1 FRFMNLYES
10 DLDLVASVGRIEL
23 QGVPVVSRN
32 GSSVFDV
39 STTNYV
45 IPFANLTPVNTG
57 NGTIV
62 SAGVDGTSD
71 SGART
76 FTTGWLEDKTVT
88 FNSSG
93 TVKPVL
99 LAGKITAKVYGT
111 NGERLDDTAA
121 VTNLISTGYNWS
133 GSSSTGD
140 FLRDATA
147 ATGPL
152 QVA

>member
-1 FRFMNLYES
+1 PVIGIEKIPYLVAIEVIYQASNSNGTSSAEMKMKIQFRFMNLYES

-111 NGERLDDTAA
+111 NGER
-121 VTNLISTGYNWS
+121 
-133 GSSSTGD
+133 
-140 FLRDATA
+140 
-147 ATGPL
+147 
-152 QVA
+152 